1 MENVK
6 ITLVKSLIAC
16 KPAHIKIAHSLGLR
30 RPGDSNTVALND
42 SVKGKIRLISY
53 LVKVENV

>member
-16 KPAHIKIAHSLGLR
+16 KEAHIRTAHSLGLR
-30 RPGDSNTVALND
+30 KPGDSNTVALND
-42 SVKGKIRLISY
+42 AVKGKIRLISF

>member
-6 ITLVKSLIAC
+6 ITLVKSLIAR
-16 KPAHIKIAHSLGLR
+16 KPAHVKIAHSLGLR
-30 RPGDSNTVALND
+30 RPGDQNTVALNEAIQ
-42 SVKGKIRLISY
+42 GKIRLISY